1 MMELVLVSFSII
13 AESPIKIITS
23 VHQKLA
29 LKQIIQIDD
38 LLTKDLET
46 EIVKCDCPWSV
57 EWEAVRWQTQ

>member
-1 MMELVLVSFSII
+1 MMELIFVSFPIVAENSIKMI
-13 AESPIKIITS
+13 MS

-57 EWEAVRWQTQ
+57 EWEAVRGQTQ